1 MKKLLVIV
9 IMCML
14 FMNACTPKEGIEVR
28 DGWARAAA
36 QGDNGAVYF
45 TIVNYDADDE
55 LIGASVD
62 FAEAVEMHESAMD
75 NDVMQMRMVE
85 SVPLPTGEKVEFAP
99 GGLHIMLVNL
109 ARNLEVGETVN
120 VTLHFKNHADVPLT
134 LPVQMGPEHS
144 GHGG

>member
-9 IMCML
+9 TMCML
-14 FMNACTPKEGIEVR
+14 FLNACTPKEGIEVR
-28 DGWARAAA
+28 DGWVRMAA

-55 LIGASVD
+55 LVGASVD
-62 FAEAVEMHESAMD
+62 FAEAVEVHESTME

-109 ARNLEVGETVN
+109 SRSLEVGETVN
-120 VTLHFKNHADVPLT
+120 ITLHFKNHADVPLT

-144 GHGG
+144 GHDG

>member
-1 MKKLLVIV
+1 MKKLLVIIAV
-9 IMCML
+9 CVLLIT
-14 FMNACTPKEGIEVR
+14 ACTPKEGIEIR
-28 DGWARAAA
+28 DGWVRMAA

-62 FAEAVEMHESAMD
+62 FAEAVEMHESAMN
-75 NDVMQMRMVE
+75 NDVMEMRMVE

-109 ARNLEVGETVN
+109 SRNLEVGETVN